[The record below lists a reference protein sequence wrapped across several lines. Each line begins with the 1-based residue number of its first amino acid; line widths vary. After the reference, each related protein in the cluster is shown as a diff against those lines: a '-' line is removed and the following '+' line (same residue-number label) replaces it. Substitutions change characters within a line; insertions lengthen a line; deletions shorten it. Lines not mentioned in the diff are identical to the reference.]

1 MELTKQSL
9 LQAIEDM
16 GRIFMDFMGAYYG
29 ERFVEVPVPEQIGDM
44 RYEIGDRPSTVVV
57 PFDFSALLG
66 IPCSV
71 ELDVGASSYW
81 SEIASMQTL
90 DNLLMNG
97 HISVVDYL
105 ERLPAGQIADREGL
119 IAKLKRREAMEMQ
132 AAGLLPSQGGGG
144 PMDAGTGLTE
154 QSAPP
159 VEESAVGYG
168 QLQRKINESGEIPRE
183 R

>member
-16 GRIFMDFMGAYYG
+16 GRIFMDFMAAYYG
-29 ERFVEVPVPEQIGDM
+29 ERFVDVPVPRNDM
-44 RYEIGDRPSTVVV
+44 MQMGPDVPETVAI
-57 PFDFSALLG
+57 PFDFSALQS
-66 IPCSV
+66 IPCSI

-97 HISVVDYL
+97 KISTVEYL
-105 ERLPAGQIADREGL
+105 KRLPAGQIADREGL
-119 IAKLKRREAMEMQ
+119 ISLLQQREAMEMQ
-132 AAGLLPSQGGGG
+132 AAGMLPNQAGGMPMETGG
-144 PMDAGTGLTE
+144 AMTDAAGP
-154 QSAPP
+154 APA
-159 VEESAVGYG
+159 ESAVGYG
-168 QLQRKINESGEIPRE
+168 QLQRKINETGTIPNE

>member
-1 MELTKQSL
+1 MELTKQAL

-16 GRIFMDFMGAYYG
+16 GRIYMDFMGAYYG
-29 ERFVEVPVPEQIGDM
+29 TRSVEVPVPEQNPLAMPGQETQE
-44 RYEIGDRPSTVVV
+44 RVVV
-57 PFDFSALLG
+57 PFEFDALST

-90 DNLLMNG
+90 DNLLMNR

-105 ERLPAGQIADREGL
+105 KRLPAGQIADRDGL
-119 IAKLKRREAMEMQ
+119 IAALQQREALAAAEAMQ
-132 AAGLLPSQGGGG
+132 VQAPGAAPADMAGPALTQGVPSPEGGGY
-144 PMDAGTGLTE
+144 GT
-154 QSAPP
+154 
-159 VEESAVGYG
+159 
-168 QLQRKINESGEIPRE
+168 LQRKINETGEIPKE